1 MNNKIIIYHNP
12 RCSKSRAALKLLKEK
27 NQDPEIFLYLQ
38 EILSQSK
45 IRSLIKK
52 LNIPIRE
59 ILRKGEEEY
68 KRNNLN
74 DENISDEELINFMIK
89 FPKIIERPIII
100 KGDKAVIGRPP
111 ENILKLL

>member
-1 MNNKIIIYHNP
+1 MSKIIIYHNP

>member
-1 MNNKIIIYHNP
+1 MSKIIIYHNP

-27 NQDPEIFLYLQ
+27 NQDPETFLYLQ

-45 IRSLIKK
+45 IRNLIKK
-52 LNIPIRE
+52 LNIPVRE

-74 DENISDEELINFMIK
+74 DENISDEELINFMVK

-100 KGDKAVIGRPP
+100 KGDKAIIGRPI

>member
-1 MNNKIIIYHNP
+1 MSKIIIYHNP
-12 RCSKSRAALKLLKEK
+12 RCSKSRDALKLLKEK

-45 IRSLIKK
+45 IRNLIKK
-52 LNIPIRE
+52 LYIPVRE

-68 KRNNLN
+68 KRNNLS
-74 DENISDEELINFMIK
+74 DENISDEELIHFMIK

>member
-1 MNNKIIIYHNP
+1 MSKIIIYHNP

-100 KGDKAVIGRPP
+100 KGDKAIIGRPP

>member
-1 MNNKIIIYHNP
+1 MSKIIIYHNP
-12 RCSKSRAALKLLKEK
+12 RCSKSRDALKLLKEK

-45 IRSLIKK
+45 IRNLIKK
-52 LNIPIRE
+52 LNIPVRE

-68 KRNNLN
+68 KWNNLN

-100 KGDKAVIGRPP
+100 KGDKAIIGRPP

>member
-1 MNNKIIIYHNP
+1 M
-12 RCSKSRAALKLLKEK
+12 
-27 NQDPEIFLYLQ
+27 
-38 EILSQSK
+38 
-45 IRSLIKK
+45 

>member
-1 MNNKIIIYHNP
+1 MSKIIIYHNP

-45 IRSLIKK
+45 IRNLIKK
-52 LNIPIRE
+52 LNIPVRE

-100 KGDKAVIGRPP
+100 KEDKAVIGRPP

>member
-1 MNNKIIIYHNP
+1 MSKIIIYHNP

-38 EILSQSK
+38 DILSQSK
-45 IRSLIKK
+45 IRSLIKM

>member
-1 MNNKIIIYHNP
+1 MSKIIIYHNP

-68 KRNNLN
+68 KRNNLS

>member
-1 MNNKIIIYHNP
+1 MSKIIIYHNP
-12 RCSKSRAALKLLKEK
+12 RCSKSRDALKLLKEK

-45 IRSLIKK
+45 IRNLIKK
-52 LNIPIRE
+52 LNIPVRE

-68 KRNNLN
+68 KRNNLS

-100 KGDKAVIGRPP
+100 KGDKAIIGRPP

>member
-1 MNNKIIIYHNP
+1 MSKIIIYHNP

-45 IRSLIKK
+45 IRSLIKM